1 MMAIMFWISC
11 AFIAYVY
18 LGYPLLLLGWRR
30 LSSGAPER
38 RFHAPAPPA
47 RCRRPGHEPAVSIV
61 IAARDEG
68 VRLAARI
75 ENLLRLRYDG
85 DRQIILVS
93 DGSQDDT
100 LTVLGRY
107 QPEIEVVALP
117 PSGKASALNA
127 GAGRA
132 RHDILVFAD
141 ARQTFEPEALSELTA
156 PFADE
161 AIGVVT
167 GALVLDCEHPE
178 RRHTDRR
185 TSNHGLAFREDR
197 RAGVDRRTTRS
208 AIADGIGLYWK
219 YEKSLRKL
227 ESDVGSVLGA
237 TGAIYAMR
245 RSLWRPLPAET
256 ILDDVL
262 APMRC
267 VLAGY
272 RITFNDRARARDRT
286 PATAGDEAR
295 RKART
300 AAGNWQILVL
310 EPRLLLPW
318 RNPVWLQYVSHK
330 VGRLLVPFALV
341 AAIGS
346 NAPLAG
352 RSALY
357 TMTLIAQCALYLL
370 AAYGAR
376 LDHRSARIAYAFVM
390 MNASAV
396 SGLMALAFGR
406 KVWR

>member
-1 MMAIMFWISC
+1 MMAMMFWMSC
-11 AFIAYVY
+11 AFVAYIY
-18 LGYPLLLLGWRR
+18 LGYPLLLVGWRR
-30 LSSGAPER
+30 LSSRPPSR
-38 RFHAPAPPA
+38 PAP
-47 RCRRPGHEPAVSIV
+47 CRRTGPEPAISIV
-61 IAARDEG
+61 IAARNEG
-68 VRLAARI
+68 ARLAARI
-75 ENLLRLRYDG
+75 DNILQLRYDG

-93 DGSQDDT
+93 DGSLDDT
-100 LTVLGRY
+100 VTVMARY
-107 QPEIEVVALP
+107 QPQIDVIVLP

-127 GAGRA
+127 GVARA

-156 PFADE
+156 PFDDE

-167 GALVLDCEHPE
+167 GELVLDCEHPE
-178 RRHTDRR
+178 RRHANRR
-185 TSNHGLAFREDR
+185 RYDGDLAFTEER
-197 RAGVDRRTTRS
+197 RAGIDRRTTRS

-245 RSLWRPLPAET
+245 RTLWRPLPAEA

-267 VLAGY
+267 VLTGH
-272 RITFNDRARARDRT
+272 RITFNDRARARDRAA
-286 PATAGDEAR
+286 ATAREEAR
-295 RKART
+295 RKVRT
-300 AAGNWQILVL
+300 AAGNWQILFL

-346 NAPLAG
+346 NVALAG
-352 RSALY
+352 QSALY
-357 TMTLIAQCALYLL
+357 AMTLIAQCALYLL
-370 AAYGAR
+370 ASYGAR
-376 LDHRSARIAYAFVM
+376 LDHRPARIAYAFLM

-396 SGLMALAFGR
+396 SGLMALAFRR

>member
-1 MMAIMFWISC
+1 MAILFWMSC
-11 AFIAYVY
+11 AFVAYVY
-18 LGYPLLLLGWRR
+18 LGYPVLLLGWKR
-30 LSSGAPER
+30 LSRAPGR
-38 RFHAPAPPA
+38 CSHAPDRPA
-47 RCRRPGHEPAVSIV
+47 SGRRGGPEPAVSIV
-61 IAARDEG
+61 IAERNEG
-68 VRLAARI
+68 ARLAARI
-75 ENLLRLRYDG
+75 ENLLQLRYDG

-100 LTVLGRY
+100 LTVVGRY

-127 GAGRA
+127 GVDRA
-132 RHDILVFAD
+132 RHDILVFTD

-156 PFADE
+156 PFADK

-167 GALVLDCEHPE
+167 GELVLDCEQPE
-178 RRHTDRR
+178 RRIADRR
-185 TSNHGLAFREDR
+185 MHDGGLVSEQDR
-197 RAGVDRRTTRS
+197 RAGADRRAIRS
-208 AIADGIGLYWK
+208 PIADGIGVYWK

-227 ESDVGSVLGA
+227 ESDVASVLGA

-245 RSLWRPLPAET
+245 RHLWRPLPPET

-272 RITFNDRARARDRT
+272 RIIFNGRARARDRT
-286 PATAGDEAR
+286 AATAREEGR

-330 VGRLLVPFALV
+330 IGRLLVPYALV
-341 AAIGS
+341 AVIGS
-346 NAPLAG
+346 NVALAG

-357 TMTLIAQCALYLL
+357 AMTLIAQCALYLL

-376 LDHRSARIAYAFVM
+376 LDHRAARIAYAFVM

-396 SGLMALAFGR
+396 TGLMALAFRR